1 MTGKPFQSALIPHEN
16 EIFDL
21 RHRRPPYSYARI
33 AEILHEKYQLIV
45 YRQTIFKFVKVRS
58 HGRKVYAIYRSPL
71 PKKQKSVAAVSPQAD
86 QQSTAENRP
95 FFKYTPSNRY
105 NLTRLPPEEAAE
117 RRKKLEAEGH

>member
-1 MTGKPFQSALIPHEN
+1 MAGKPFQSVLIQYEN

-33 AEILHEKYQLIV
+33 AKILHEKYQLIV
-45 YRQTIFKFVKVRS
+45 YRQTIFKFVKARS
-58 HGRKVYAIYRSPL
+58 RGRKVFAIYRSPL
-71 PKKQKSVAAVSPQAD
+71 PKKQKSVATAVPKTNPHP
-86 QQSTAENRP
+86 TAEKGP
-95 FFKYTPSNRY
+95 FFNYTPSDRY